1 MGRAAPRPT
10 RAGLRLALLAF
21 TQLIVALD
29 YNIVYVALPD
39 IGSALGFTA
48 QSVQWVVSAYAVGL
62 GGLLLFGGRAVD
74 RIGARRMFM
83 LGLLLYGIA
92 SLAGGLA
99 TGTGTLVAARAVQG
113 VGGALLTPATLA
125 LIYGGF
131 AEGPERNRALGA
143 WGMAGAGGLAAGSLL
158 GGVLTNYLG
167 WESVFFVNV
176 PLALGAAAAAVWL
189 LAADAPRSAGW
200 GGFDLPGAVL
210 ATAGSVLLV
219 FGLASGPE
227 AGWGSVQA
235 AGSLAAG
242 AALMALLLVVES
254 RTRDPLMPLRL
265 LRTRSLATT
274 MAVIAIFQGTL
285 GGGYY
290 VFTSYLQP
298 VLGYSSLEAG
308 LAFLPLTLICMFAA
322 VKIVPLMLG
331 RWSVRTTL
339 VTGMFGT
346 AVGIAA
352 VVSGMSVNGSF
363 WALMPGSV
371 IWGAFGGIAFVA
383 LFAAAGSG
391 IAPQEQGVA
400 SGVATSA
407 KEIGGAMGLAAFVAI
422 ATASTGTAASTPAD
436 ILDDL
441 QTAGWAAAAVTAV
454 GGLLALIL
462 KRPAPA
468 PEGPAPVSEEITTS
482 LEGVRP

>member
-1 MGRAAPRPT
+1 MDRAAPRPV
-10 RAGLRLALLAF
+10 RGGLTLALLAF

-39 IGSALGFTA
+39 IGSALGFTS

-113 VGGALLTPATLA
+113 AGGALLTPATLA

-143 WGMAGAGGLAAGSLL
+143 WGMAGSGGLAAGSLL

-189 LAADAPRSAGW
+189 LPADPPRSAGW

-227 AGWGSVQA
+227 TGWGSVQA

-274 MAVIAIFQGTL
+274 MAVIAVFQGTL
-285 GGGYY
+285 GAGYY

-308 LAFLPLTLICMFAA
+308 LAFLPLTLTCMFTA
-322 VKIVPLMLG
+322 VKVVPVMLG
-331 RWSVRTTL
+331 RWGVRTTL
-339 VTGMFGT
+339 VTGMFG
-346 AVGIAA
+346 AAAGIAVLVA
-352 VVSGMSVNGSF
+352 GMSVNGSF
-363 WALMPGSV
+363 WALIPGSL
-371 IWGAFGGIAFVA
+371 IWGVFGGIAFVA

-391 IAPQEQGVA
+391 IAPEEQGVA

-422 ATASTGTAASTPAD
+422 ATAGATASTPTD
-436 ILDDL
+436 VLDGL
-441 QTAGWAAAAVTAV
+441 QTAGWVAAAVTAV
-454 GGLLALIL
+454 GGLLALVL

-468 PEGPAPVSEEITTS
+468 PEGPAPVSEEITSS
-482 LEGVRP
+482 LEGVKP